1 MAEFKA
7 RIVAELD
14 TAELEQRL
22 KKVLGKNYKL
32 TIESEKAKEDI
43 NSIGNSITQTEKK
56 ASTFGLTLKNALHIG
71 SAAALVAKEI
81 SLIRTAANK
90 AVETVKNLNQSLTDL
105 RIVTKKSNAEA
116 TKIMGSYNSM
126 GQMLGATTSEI
137 ADSGIAWLRQGKS
150 ISEANNLI
158 VESTKLAKIGM
169 LDNADATKYLTSA
182 LNGYRLESE
191 QASSVVDKLS
201 KLDSAAAITAGG
213 LAEGMSQTA
222 STANDLGISID
233 RLIGYLSTIGSVT
246 QGSMSSIGQAL
257 KTIFSRMSNV
267 KLGKVEFTD
276 DDGSTENLSDV
287 ETTLSK
293 LGIKLRTSNNEFRDF
308 GSVLDEVG
316 SKWSNYS
323 SVQQAAITK
332 AFAGV
337 RQGENFRVL
346 MNNYE
351 QAIKYMNLSADS
363 AGAAEEKFSA
373 YTDSIEAKSKTL
385 QAAFEGLA
393 TNSISDDTVKNIIS
407 ATTAMVKF
415 VDETNLLKGVVTGG
429 FAIGLIKGFTLLKT
443 GISAASIK
451 LNQFSAALKL
461 VKSGNIGQAEIQQL
475 ANLTANLSQSQLKAV
490 LSSKALSAEQRIA
503 ILTAQGMSQSEAQA
517 TLSTLGLATA
527 EGTATGMTNTFS
539 GALKGLWATIKANP
553 IGVIFTAI
561 SAAVMVFQ
569 SYNDSVKQM
578 QENAVN
584 ALNETNEH
592 SELSG
597 RTLKHHHQN
606 ISKALNDAVS
616 EGYISVNPASNAK
629 TVKEEQF
636 NAEFLNESQ
645 IQELLSLLAESPI
658 RIAVELCSIYGFRR
672 SEVLGLKW
680 HNVDFENESIRICET
695 LQQSTKAITGSTN
708 YTDGTKNRSS
718 NGTMPMTKRAKTLLQ
733 EQRKRQLQNQQLLGD
748 GYIVNDY
755 VCTFDNGKEITPNY
769 LSRTFHKVIVNSDL
783 PQIRLHDLRH
793 SAASNL
799 LAQGFS
805 VVQVA
810 DWLRHSNPAT
820 TLKFYAH
827 VDKSSKMAI
836 AKALD

>member
-1 MAEFKA
+1 MA
-7 RIVAELD
+7 I
-14 TAELEQRL
+14 TGRL
-22 KKVLGKNYKL
+22 AQKNGKWHCVLNLYDENHNRKQKWVSTGYPIK
-32 TIESEKAKEDI
+32 
-43 NSIGNSITQTEKK
+43 GNKKK
-56 ASTFGLTLKNALHIG
+56 AEKILQ
-71 SAAALVAKEI
+71 AKILEYE
-81 SLIRTAANK
+81 N
-90 AVETVKNLNQSLTDL
+90 KNLEYYTD
-105 RIVTKKSNAEA
+105 ISVTDYFR
-116 TKIMGSYNSM
+116 M
-126 GQMLGATTSEI
+126 
-137 ADSGIAWLRQGKS
+137 W
-150 ISEANNLI
+150 
-158 VESTKLAKIGM
+158 LAKIK
-169 LDNADATKYLTSA
+169 NEVRPNT
-182 LNGYRLESE
+182 YRSY
-191 QASSVVDKLS
+191 K
-201 KLDSAAAITAGG
+201 GN
-213 LAEGMSQTA
+213 M
-222 STANDLGISID
+222 
-233 RLIGYLSTIGSVT
+233 
-246 QGSMSSIGQAL
+246 
-257 KTIFSRMSNV
+257 
-267 KLGKVEFTD
+267 
-276 DDGSTENLSDV
+276 ENHIIPYF
-287 ETTLSK
+287 EAK
-293 LGIKLRTSNNEFRDF
+293 KIKLQELKPIDISE
-308 GSVLDEVG
+308 
-316 SKWSNYS
+316 Y
-323 SVQQAAITK
+323 
-332 AFAGV
+332 
-337 RQGENFRVL
+337 
-346 MNNYE
+346 Y
-351 QAIKYMNLSADS
+351 KYKHS
-363 AGAAEEKFSA
+363 
-373 YTDSIEAKSKTL
+373 
-385 QAAFEGLA
+385 
-393 TNSISDDTVKNIIS
+393 
-407 ATTAMVKF
+407 
-415 VDETNLLKGVVTGG
+415 
-429 FAIGLIKGFTLLKT
+429 
-443 GISAASIK
+443 
-451 LNQFSAALKL
+451 
-461 VKSGNIGQAEIQQL
+461 
-475 ANLTANLSQSQLKAV
+475 
-490 LSSKALSAEQRIA
+490 
-503 ILTAQGMSQSEAQA
+503 
-517 TLSTLGLATA
+517 
-527 EGTATGMTNTFS
+527 
-539 GALKGLWATIKANP
+539 
-553 IGVIFTAI
+553 
-561 SAAVMVFQ
+561 
-569 SYNDSVKQM
+569 
-578 QENAVN
+578 
-584 ALNETNEH
+584 H